1 MKRII
6 GLIIFCILVIGGLQ
20 IVEAYKDSQMS
31 ESAKDLEAFFEDEGH
46 VITVLMPDNYYYGNP
61 KYNDLLTIANT
72 IVMKE
77 FDYDDKVRL
86 EILELDVETREE
98 LLREKNLLLSSKSG
112 PTLIMIDLAEDSL
125 DELIDYGIAV
135 KVDDKLENYKNVY
148 DFLKDDYYVPLGL
161 YSPGTVIDIEVIEE
175 MGEEIPTADWTKED
189 FYRLQNKWLETHDV
203 FIEYFEFERVY
214 NYYFS
219 ETELMSLTGKVNL
232 NTDENIDKIMQIR
245 DDFISTSYKTL
256 PWMSLTTLQDILN
269 INFDEAWNWNGW
281 LQGENANGH
290 FTQPDYI
297 NALHP
302 FSTYHP
308 LLYRP
313 VKLLPTV
320 QKGSNNVSDMGFIV
334 NTNGIN
340 TDYGLKFLDLLI
352 SDDYQFYMYEK
363 KLFWGIAPSIFSIED
378 QILNKHPRQVGNVEK
393 KVEPFAFET
402 RAQILE
408 DLESGKVK
416 VNRKSRELLI
426 LEENFMRFVV
436 EISFNEEFFTREQI
450 VEKLKKFEREVYLK
464 INE

>member
-6 GLIIFCILVIGGLQ
+6 GVIIFCVIVIGGLQ
-20 IVEAYKDSQMS
+20 IVEAYKENQMS
-31 ESAKDLEAFFEDEGH
+31 ESAKDLTAFFEDEGH
-46 VITVLMPDNYYYGNP
+46 VITVLMPDNYYYGNS
-61 KYNDLLTIANT
+61 KYNDLQTIANT
-72 IVMKE
+72 ILMKE
-77 FDYDDKVRL
+77 FDYNDKVRV
-86 EILELDVETREE
+86 EIIDLDVETREE
-98 LLREKNLLLSSKSG
+98 LLKKKNLLLSSKSG
-112 PTLIMIDLAEDSL
+112 PTLIMVDLAEDSL

-135 KVDDKLENYKNVY
+135 DIEDKLENYKHVY
-148 DFLKDDYYVPLGL
+148 EFIKDGYYVPLGL
-161 YSPGTVIDIEVIEE
+161 YSPGTVIDIEVIEAMNE
-175 MGEEIPTADWTKED
+175 KVPTSEWTKED
-189 FYRLQNKWLETHDV
+189 FYRLQDKWLETHDV
-203 FIEYFEFERVY
+203 FIEYYEFERVY

-219 ETELMSLTGKVNL
+219 DTELMSVTGKVNL
-232 NTDENIDKIMQIR
+232 NNDENIDKIMQIR
-245 DDFISTSYKTL
+245 DDFISTSYKIYPGL
-256 PWMSLTTLQDILN
+256 ELTTLQNMLN
-269 INFDEAWNWNGW
+269 LNFDEAWGWNRW
-281 LQGENANGH
+281 LQGENAKGH

-320 QKGSNNVSDMGFIV
+320 YNGSNNVSDMGFV
-334 NTNGIN
+334 LNVNGIHSE
-340 TDYGLKFLDLLI
+340 YGLKFLDLLI

-363 KLFWGIAPSIFSIED
+363 KLFWGIAPSIYTIEN

-402 RAQILE
+402 RAQILK
-408 DLESGKVK
+408 DLESGAIK

-426 LEENFMRFVV
+426 LEENFKRFVV
-436 EISFNEEFFTREQI
+436 EMSFNDEFFTRDQI